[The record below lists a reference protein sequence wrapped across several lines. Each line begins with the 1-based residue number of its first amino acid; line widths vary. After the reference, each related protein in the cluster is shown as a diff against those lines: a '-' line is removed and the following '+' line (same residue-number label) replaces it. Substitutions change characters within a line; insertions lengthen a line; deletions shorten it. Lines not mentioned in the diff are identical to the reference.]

1 MIEPMFEMVGLRELE
16 EQEASLAS
24 LCSGLDP
31 ALIHDVDVP
40 TAFDTLAHMQKL
52 ISGAMVRMTARYEE
66 VGDWKR
72 NGSKSAE
79 DAIARKTGT
88 SVGQAKRSLQ
98 TSKNLDRTPGVD
110 NALRQGDLSPDQ
122 ADAVSSGATASP
134 TDEDDLLRSAKK
146 ESLQTLKQRA
156 ADARSRADRDRE
168 ATRKRHHAA
177 RRVNRWKDEEGM
189 YNLLLKLPADMGAE
203 VDARLKPG
211 IDRAFAD
218 ARHAG
223 RFEPLEAYAADVVYG
238 MLTGTSGG
246 STVKK
251 GSQAVRPE
259 RKVIGIID
267 VAALNRGDVL
277 DGETCEIS
285 GVGPVS
291 VSAIRALLSDAF
303 VSIVITDG
311 TDIRNVTHL
320 GRQVNAHQR
329 TALELRGYRCEV
341 CGGTHH
347 LDIDHVTGWTLT
359 HTTELDDLAWL
370 CGHCHDRKTLEKLR
384 LVGPVGARRLEP
396 PDAVGT
402 DPPVGRPVQ
411 DDLFATAR

>member
-1 MIEPMFEMVGLRELE
+1 MFEMVGLRELE

-24 LCSGLDP
+24 LCSVLDP
-31 ALIHDVDVP
+31 ALIHDADVA
-40 TAFDTLAHMQKL
+40 TAFDALTHMQKL
-52 ISGAMVRMTARYEE
+52 VSGALLRMAARYDE

-72 NGSKSAE
+72 DGSRSAE

-88 SVGQAKRSLQ
+88 SVGQAKRSLH
-98 TSKNLDRTPGVD
+98 TSKNLAKTPGVD
-110 NALRQGDLSPDQ
+110 NARRQGDLSPDQ

-134 TDEDDLLRSAKK
+134 ADEDELIRAAKQ
-146 ESLQTLKQRA
+146 ESLQSLKQRA
-156 ADARSRADRDRE
+156 ADARARADQDRE
-168 ATRKRHHAA
+168 ATRKRQHAA
-177 RRVNRWKDEEGM
+177 RRLNRWKDEDGM
-189 YNLLLKLPADMGAE
+189 YNLLLKLPAEMGAE
-203 VDARLKPG
+203 IDARLKPG

-218 ARHAG
+218 ARDAG

-238 MLTGTSGG
+238 MITGASGG
-246 STVKK
+246 STPKK

-277 DGETCEIS
+277 DGETCEIA

-303 VSIVITDG
+303 VSIVIKDG
-311 TDIRNVTHL
+311 VDIRNVTHL
-320 GRQVNAHQR
+320 GRRVTAHQR

-341 CGGTHH
+341 CGSTHH

-359 HTTELDDLAWL
+359 YTTELDDLAWL
-370 CGHCHDRKTLEKLR
+370 CGHCHDRKTLDKLR
-384 LVGPVGARRLEP
+384 LVGPVGDRRLEP
-396 PDAVGT
+396 PGT
-402 DPPVGRPVQ
+402 DPPPSVSVQ

>member
-1 MIEPMFEMVGLRELE
+1 MFGSLVGLRELE

-31 ALIHDVDVP
+31 ALIHDQDVA
-40 TAFDTLAHMQKL
+40 TAFDVLTHMQKL
-52 ISGAMVRMTARYEE
+52 VSGALVRMTARYDE

-88 SVGQAKRSLQ
+88 SVGQAKRSLN
-98 TSKNLDRTPGVD
+98 TSKNLAKTPGVD

-134 TDEDDLLRSAKK
+134 ADEEDLLRTAKK
-146 ESLQTLKQRA
+146 EPLRTLKQRA
-156 ADARSRADRDRE
+156 ADARARADKDRE
-168 ATRKRHHAA
+168 ATRRRHHAA
-177 RRVNRWKDEEGM
+177 RRVNRWKDEDGM
-189 YNLLLKLPADMGAE
+189 YNLLLTLPGDMGAE
-203 VDARLKPG
+203 VDAALKPG

-218 ARHAG
+218 ARDAG
-223 RFEPLEAYAADVVYG
+223 RFEPLEAYAADVVHRL
-238 MLTGTSGG
+238 LTGASGG
-246 STVKK
+246 STPAM

-267 VAALNRGDVL
+267 VAALNRGDVA
-277 DGETCEIS
+277 DGERCEIA

-303 VSIVITDG
+303 LSIVLTDG
-311 TDIRNVTHL
+311 SDIRNVTHL
-320 GRQVNAHQR
+320 GRQVTAKQR
-329 TALELRGYRCEV
+329 TALELRGYRCEE
-341 CGGTHH
+341 CGSTHH
-347 LDIDHVTGWTLT
+347 LEIDHVTGWTLT
-359 HTTELDDLAWL
+359 KKTELDDLGWL
-370 CGHCHDRKTLEKLR
+370 CTHCHDRKTLEKLW
-384 LVGPVGARRLEP
+384 LVGPVGARKLVP
-396 PDAVGT
+396 PGT
-402 DPPVGRPVQ
+402 DPPPGVSVQ